1 MSLVFCA
8 GAVPEFRPDQF
19 FRGEGFLHET
29 GISTAKKHLD
39 NVKFFREPESVC
51 RRVAS

>member
-1 MSLVFCA
+1 MLVL
-8 GAVPEFRPDQF
+8 FRSF
-19 FRGEGFLHET
+19 VLINFLEGKDFLHET

-39 NVKFFREPESVC
+39 NVKFFREPQSVC